1 MHMAWDMDA
10 SMDATRQ
17 TAAGDGL
24 EELAPDPLNFGDL
37 GLFGLS
43 ERLELWDPFLFG
55 FLPVFF
61 SLLFLESP
69 LAERAGVACL
79 GLPAEPS

>member
-1 MHMAWDMDA
+1 MHMAWDTDA

-17 TAAGDGL
+17 TAAGDGY
-24 EELAPDPLNFGDL
+24 EELAPDPLDFGDL
-37 GLFGLS
+37 GLFGL
-43 ERLELWDPFLFG
+43 LELRDTFLFE

-61 SLLFLESP
+61 LFLESP